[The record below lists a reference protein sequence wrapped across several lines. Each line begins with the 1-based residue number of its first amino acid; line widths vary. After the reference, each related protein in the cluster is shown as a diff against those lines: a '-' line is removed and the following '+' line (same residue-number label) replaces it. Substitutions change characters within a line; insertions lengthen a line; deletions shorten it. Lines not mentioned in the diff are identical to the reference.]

1 MEKLL
6 LKMRQCILVLVVVF
20 ALVNQIN
27 AYASELE
34 VMQEEVIQES
44 EVVEILFEETTQ
56 ELNELEIMVEELM
69 QEDSNLN
76 VKEVNFLY
84 EGDEGYFINSG
95 IHYIADVDENGVAQW
110 ATMETNE
117 WGGYYTTDMAKIAH
131 IFYDDVII
139 LIDFEEYND
148 LWLHI
153 VVNLEKSE
161 FRWLQLS
168 EGESFYDLT
177 AFRGDTRYYNRQDLS
192 FSYDKGYCFF
202 DVYFNVCLVG
212 FDENGVALFE
222 FMGNEGVEPLIFYGD
237 NTISFDFKRINYIS
251 VWSEASA
258 SMGDWWDGKGGALNP
273 TSNQLH
279 HILEGEGSHYD
290 LNKIF
295 NEPKEIPTVTE
306 KPKTATENFVVNIY
320 EKLLGRPYDQAGLAY
335 WSGHLSNKKI
345 SAADIIVQ
353 FVNSAEFKTKN
364 VQNTVFVDSL
374 YQALFNRNAT
384 PQEQQRW
391 VGALTTGVS
400 QTGVISH
407 LIASEEFQ
415 QVAKN
420 AGIIAGSITVTNA
433 PDVNLEL
440 TKYVE
445 RCYATVLGRKA
456 DQGGLN
462 YWTGLVLNG
471 TLTPEQVAERIVFSV
486 ESRGYNVSNQDFVK
500 MLYATYM
507 GRTEDTVGF
516 NYWAKLLSSG
526 TSREAVASAFGRSTE
541 FKLIVKSFG
550 L

>member
-56 ELNELEIMVEELM
+56 GLNELEIMVGELM

-84 EGDEGYFINSG
+84 EGDEGYLINSG

-110 ATMETNE
+110 ATMEPDE
-117 WGGYYTTDMAKIAH
+117 WGSYYMMDMAKIAH

-139 LIDFEEYND
+139 LIDFEEYNN
-148 LWLHI
+148 LWATI
-153 VVNLEKSE
+153 IVNLERDE
-161 FRWLQLS
+161 FRILQLS
-168 EGESFYDLT
+168 EEESFYDLT

-192 FSYDKGYCFF
+192 FSYDKGY
-202 DVYFNVCLVG
+202 YFYNEYYFEWLVG
-212 FDENGVALFE
+212 FDENGVALFKTAE
-222 FMGNEGVEPLIFYGD
+222 KEVEPLIFYGD
-237 NTISFDFKRINYIS
+237 NTISFDFKRINYIG
-251 VWSEASA
+251 VWKEGSREN
-258 SMGDWWDGKGGALNP
+258 WEERKGGLLNP
-273 TSNQLH
+273 TTH
-279 HILEGEGSHYD
+279 AFGHTLEGEGSHYD

-295 NEPKEIPTVTE
+295 NEPKEIPTVIE

-471 TLTPEQVAERIVFSV
+471 ILTPEQVAERIVFSV
-486 ESRGYNVSNQDFVK
+486 ESRGHNVSNQDFVK

-507 GRTEDTVGF
+507 GRTEDAVGF